1 MTEVVGV
8 RFKDTGKTYYFD
20 PGKLD
25 IHKNDVV
32 IVETARGTENGTA
45 VYGNKAVRDEEIVT
59 PLKPVQRIA
68 TKEDLARIEKTES
81 LKRKHILFVKRRLRN
96 INSI

>member
-45 VYGNKAVRDEEIVT
+45 VYGKKKIWHES
-59 PLKPVQRIA
+59 K
-68 TKEDLARIEKTES
+68 KTES
-81 LKRKHILFVKRRLRN
+81 RKKKHIPFVKRRLRN